1 MTKIIGLVLMAMVVL
16 SGCRESHSIDEVRL
30 AYNQGK
36 LDGGLEIMESTSVFN
51 NADDYIK
58 RMYPDE
64 N

>member
-1 MTKIIGLVLMAMVVL
+1 MAMVVL